1 MTSVA
6 AVPTPLE
13 SGKSSMDLFE
23 KKIREYY
30 KKNAPLADRMR
41 PRSLDEFFGQD
52 EIVGEGKFLRAA
64 LEGDRLPSLILWGPP
79 GSGKTTLARIAAAM
93 TGKRFVA
100 FSAVTAGVKDVKQ
113 VIVEARDLLIAEKR
127 GTILFIDEIHRF
139 NKAQQDAFL
148 HSVED
153 GTLILIGATTE
164 NPSFEVNA
172 PLLSRCQ
179 VVVLKALGEREL
191 GRILDAALADKERG
205 LGALGLT
212 TTKEAHDF
220 IVAISQGD
228 GRSVLNFLELAALKA
243 QEEKKKTLDLPL
255 VETAV
260 AKRALLYDKTGEEH
274 YNAISALHKAMRGSD
289 PDAALYWL
297 GRMLEAGEDP
307 LYVVRRMIRFA
318 SEDIGNA
325 DPQALVLAIAT
336 MQAVHFLGMPECNT
350 ALAQL
355 AIYLS
360 TAPKSNS
367 AYTAYGRVAQE
378 IQRSGPLPVPLHIR
392 NAPTQL
398 MKDLGYSEGYRYA
411 HNYEEGY
418 VFQEYLPDALKGKK
432 FYEPKEM
439 GFEREIIKRLKYWRD
454 LADNYRKA
462 KKDREG

>member
-1 MTSVA
+1 V
-6 AVPTPLE
+6 
-13 SGKSSMDLFE
+13 DLFE
-23 KKIREYY
+23 RKIREYY

-41 PRSLDEFFGQD
+41 PRTLDEFFGQ
-52 EIVGEGKFLRAA
+52 EEVVGEGMFLRSA

-79 GSGKTTLARIAAAM
+79 GSGKTTLANVAANM
-93 TGKRFVA
+93 TGKRYVA

-113 VIVEARDLLIAEKR
+113 VIAEAKHLLLTEKR
-127 GTILFIDEIHRF
+127 GTILFVDEIHRF

-153 GTLILIGATTE
+153 GTIILIGATTE

-179 VVVLKALGEREL
+179 VVVLKALGEKEL

-205 LGALGLT
+205 LAALGLT
-212 TTKEAHDF
+212 IAKEARDF
-220 IVAISQGD
+220 LIAISRGD
-228 GRSVLNFLELAALKA
+228 GRAVLNFLELSALKA
-243 QEEKKKTLDLPL
+243 QQEKKKTLDLPL

-274 YNAISALHKAMRGSD
+274 YNIISALHKSMRGSD

-297 GRMLEAGEDP
+297 ARMLEAGEDP
-307 LYVVRRMIRFA
+307 LYIVRRMIRFA

-325 DPQALVLAIAT
+325 DPQALILAIAAQQT
-336 MQAVHFLGMPECNT
+336 VHFLGMPECNT

-367 AYTAYGRVAQE
+367 AYVSYGRVAAE

-392 NAPTQL
+392 NAPTKL
-398 MKDLGYSEGYRYA
+398 MEDLGYSKGYKYA
-411 HNYEEGY
+411 HSYEEGY
-418 VFQEYLPDALKGKK
+418 VYQEYLPDQIRGMK
-432 FYEPKEM
+432 FYEPREM
-439 GFEREIIKRLKYWRD
+439 GFEREIIKRLKYWKS
-454 LADNYRKA
+454 LAATRGGKQ
-462 KKDREG
+462 KDSAPPPEEGDKTE